1 MFEQKRALRAE
12 LRRRRLA
19 LSAAFSRRVAARVAV
34 SAGRWLAPGRRVAV
48 YIAAGSELDL
58 APLAVRALARRCQ
71 VFVPVVPRRGR
82 RMGFVELR
90 PDQRWVRNRHGIAE
104 PLGRTVPAARL
115 HHIFLPL
122 VGFDSACHRLGQ
134 GGGYYDATLAP
145 LLRPARRARPW
156 LIGCAYA
163 CQEID
168 AVPREPW
175 DAALDAVVTER
186 RIHYRTAGNG
196 AGSPPAL

>member
-1 MFEQKRALRAE
+1 MRAE

-19 LSAAFSRRVAARVAV
+19 LSATFCQRVARRVAV
-34 SAGRWLAPGRRVAV
+34 SASCWLAPGRRVAV
-48 YIAAGSELDL
+48 YIAAGSELNL
-58 APLAVRALARRCQ
+58 TPLAVRALARRCK
-71 VFVPVVPRRGR
+71 VFVPVVPKRGR

-90 PDQRWVRNRHGIAE
+90 PGQRWIRNHHGIAE
-104 PLGRTVPAARL
+104 PLGRPVAASRL

-122 VGFDSACHRLGQ
+122 LGFDADCHRLGQ

-145 LLRPARRARPW
+145 LLRPSRRARPW

-168 AVPREPW
+168 TVPREPW
-175 DAALDAVVTER
+175 DTALDAVVTER
-186 RIHYRTAGNG
+186 CIRYRMVSNG
-196 AGSPPAL
+196 VECPSAP